1 VRRSGGTDPAGGIA
15 YGDRASRPT
24 GTATPN
30 PSGTARGFDDALVP
44 VGDLGTESG
53 AETEVVR
60 HGYSFVALPA
70 GLAVTG
76 TTMRLSAPLRHW
88 QSAHSLPCGS
98 PESV

>member
-30 PSGTARGFDDALVP
+30 PSDTARGFDDALVP
-44 VGDLGTESG
+44 VGDLGTEPG
-53 AETEVVR
+53 GETEVVG
-60 HGYSFVALPA
+60 HGYSFVVHPA

-88 QSAHSLPCGS
+88 YNKQSWTGS
-98 PESV
+98 AGEPN